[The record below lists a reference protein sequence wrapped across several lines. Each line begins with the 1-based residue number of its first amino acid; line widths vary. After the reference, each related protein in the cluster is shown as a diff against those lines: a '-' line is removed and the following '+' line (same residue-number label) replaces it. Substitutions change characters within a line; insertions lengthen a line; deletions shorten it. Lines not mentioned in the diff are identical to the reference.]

1 MDFLSSNLLKDHSC
15 QVNIWIELCIQFGK
29 RACDLCCQSVFCVAG
44 AGCHPAICSR
54 NLDREAERRLT
65 SASGEDSAAGVMMM
79 VSGTRVTSFYW
90 PSDVTA
96 IILNSQKFSSRV
108 TKLQKLN
115 KHPPLASGLAVSS
128 RNLPNFCSCSAL
140 RKSSSCPSFVT
151 LWPTVIWVR
160 RGGEFIEALS
170 CGS

>member
-65 SASGEDSAAGVMMM
+65 SASGEDSAAGVMVM
-79 VSGTRVTSFYW
+79 VSGTSFYW
-90 PSDVTA
+90 PGDVTA
-96 IILNSQKFSSRV
+96 ITLNSQKFSSRV

-115 KHPPLASGLAVSS
+115 KHPATSRGLGSQQPQLAELLLLF
-128 RNLPNFCSCSAL
+128 RF
-140 RKSSSCPSFVT
+140 
-151 LWPTVIWVR
+151 
-160 RGGEFIEALS
+160 
-170 CGS
+170 